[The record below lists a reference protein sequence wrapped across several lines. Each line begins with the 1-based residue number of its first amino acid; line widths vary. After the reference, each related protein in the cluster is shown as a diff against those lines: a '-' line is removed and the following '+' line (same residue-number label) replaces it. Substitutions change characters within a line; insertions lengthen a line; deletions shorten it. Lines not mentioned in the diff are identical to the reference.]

1 MIGHDDGVDR
11 TPEIIQQQAA
21 EMRAK
26 QDSNL
31 QRLLRTATGAL
42 IVFLSVGTIAV
53 AADDELAPSTA
64 IAVFVFAGIAA
75 VGLTVVEI
83 MVAHQRKEGPDVE
96 NLLEVYRIKDP
107 SETEMRL
114 ALTVA
119 MRLDYDLN
127 ARTIRRVRAGV
138 ATVVFT
144 VFVGLLV
151 LIAGMSTAL

>member
-83 MVAHQRKEGPDVE
+83 MVAHQWKEGP
-96 NLLEVYRIKDP
+96 
-107 SETEMRL
+107 
-114 ALTVA
+114 
-119 MRLDYDLN
+119 
-127 ARTIRRVRAGV
+127 
-138 ATVVFT
+138 
-144 VFVGLLV
+144 
-151 LIAGMSTAL
+151 